1 MKHTLAMKTCP
12 FGWCR
17 PGYTA
22 GARKM
27 LVALAVAVISISGSD
42 GEECLKSWGQPQGR
56 EEQLHA
62 LDVCRA
68 PGLGH
73 QTLITPLFIY
83 QFFCWA
89 TIFSCCCL
97 RNETHAFQLKFPE
110 DKEFCTF
117 DAGLLVCITAV
128 A

>member
-1 MKHTLAMKTCP
+1 MKHILAMKTCP

-17 PGYTA
+17 AGYTA

-27 LVALAVAVISISGSD
+27 LVALAVAVISVSGSD
-42 GEECLKSWGQPQGR
+42 GEEFLKSWGQPQGR

-62 LDVCRA
+62 LDVWRA

-83 QFFCWA
+83 FF
-89 TIFSCCCL
+89 
-97 RNETHAFQLKFPE
+97 
-110 DKEFCTF
+110 
-117 DAGLLVCITAV
+117 AGPPFFLLLS
-128 A
+128 